1 MTDLGP
7 ETEEEVVMTPVND
20 SFSTPATP
28 PTTVHA
34 TRAATK
40 KAALGYSSPV
50 EHETAEPLEPIA
62 RSRGKKLSPFDGWQR
77 IKASSS
83 SVPSKGRKREGDA
96 LEKGMEA
103 GGDFKRTKGREA

>member
-7 ETEEEVVMTPVND
+7 ETEEEAVMTPVND

-50 EHETAEPLEPIA
+50 EHETAEPPEPIA

-77 IKASSS
+77 IKASAT
-83 SVPSKGRKREGDA
+83 SVASKGMKREGDA

-103 GGDFKRTKGREA
+103 GSDFKRIRGREA